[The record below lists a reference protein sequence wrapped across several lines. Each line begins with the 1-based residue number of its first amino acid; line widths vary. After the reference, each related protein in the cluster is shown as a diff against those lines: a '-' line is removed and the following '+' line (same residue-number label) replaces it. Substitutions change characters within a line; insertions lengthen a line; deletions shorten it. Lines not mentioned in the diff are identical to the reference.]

1 MAMEKILQVAV
12 EAKLN
17 PEDIPDLIVFSDM
30 QFDVARSS
38 ATSWETHHER
48 IVRRFKEEG
57 LKICGKE
64 WSAPQIVYWNLRG
77 NTSGFP
83 AQADRDGVTMLSRYS
98 PSLLKLLLDRQPME
112 IEEEGEIMEEDGAIR
127 KKKKKNPFSSVRMAL
142 DREDYDMVRNI
153 LYHADEGILT
163 KYIRKEEEHDEIIKD
178 AKAVVNS
185 EKDWK
190 MVS

>member
-1 MAMEKILQVAV
+1 MEKILQVAV

-38 ATSWETHHER
+38 ATSWEIHHGR

-83 AQADRDGVTMLSRYS
+83 AQVDRDGVTMLSGYS
-98 PSLLKLLLDRQPME
+98 PSLLKLLLDGQPME

-127 KKKKKNPFSSVRMAL
+127 KKKKKKKKEAFFIFFQNFPPL
-142 DREDYDMVRNI
+142 
-153 LYHADEGILT
+153 LYNKFE
-163 KYIRKEEEHDEIIKD
+163 RKQNK
-178 AKAVVNS
+178 KKS
-185 EKDWK
+185 PK
-190 MVS
+190 